1 MSKQLITPNKTSK
14 RQDIFSDKSG
24 SNKFKIAINSSN
36 NETIET
42 TIKSQ
47 VKCTCNKKNYKSK
60 KVNLKKKINLY
71 TNEEK
76 HLMSTLSENVNSVN
90 TTISNNSYQVQITES
105 DDNEKREI
113 REGIYWNIDDL
124 FIQVME
130 RLQYLAAEP
139 PQLYVQFP
147 HDLMIER
154 TIRQIKILIPIP
166 ESFIQ
171 QQDHFEVIAEPVKKE
186 EKVKVKKVAKFGYLG
201 KDQFEMFIKNNKIEK
216 EREKEKEKQIIQP
229 LVQESHNLNIQ
240 KSQRMW
246 KGPVQPVKTNKL
258 KIEDPARNWNDLIKS
273 EKVFNLEFKH
283 EQKIKPKE
291 IKKEIIPPKPQYSL
305 SEESKLSLGGKGF
318 KPKIWSPIPTSIG
331 SFTVERE
338 PEISEN
344 ISQSVSEESFIIN
357 NDYNKI
363 KQLQMRP
370 VIVTIMKMNE
380 EEEASTEALDVLES
394 ILVQKINLNIEEE
407 NNYIKSRFESH
418 EKINSENKYEIN
430 FISKNKKFNGVRK

>member
-1 MSKQLITPNKTSK
+1 MSKQLITPNKASK
-14 RQDIFSDKSG
+14 RQDIFSNKSG
-24 SNKFKIAINSSN
+24 SNKLKIAINSSN

-42 TIKSQ
+42 TIKNQ
-47 VKCTCNKKNYKSK
+47 LKCTCNKKNYKSK
-60 KVNLKKKINLY
+60 KLNLKKKIYLY

-76 HLMSTLSENVNSVN
+76 HLMSTLSENLNSVN
-90 TTISNNSYQVQITES
+90 TTISHNSYQVQLTES

-154 TIRQIKILIPIP
+154 TIRPIKVLIPIP

-171 QQDHFEVIAEPVKKE
+171 QQDHFEVIAKPVKKE
-186 EKVKVKKVAKFGYLG
+186 EKVKVKTVPKFGYLG

-216 EREKEKEKQIIQP
+216 EREKEKQIIQP

-246 KGPVQPVKTNKL
+246 KGHVQPVKTNKL
-258 KIEDPARNWNDLIKS
+258 KIEDPVRNWIDLIKS
-273 EKVFNLEFKH
+273 EKVNNLEFKH

-305 SEESKLSLGGKGF
+305 SEESKLSLRGKGF

-331 SFTVERE
+331 SFTIERE
-338 PEISEN
+338 QEISEN
-344 ISQSVSEESFIIN
+344 ISQSFTEESFIIN
-357 NDYNKI
+357 DDYNKI

-370 VIVTIMKMNE
+370 VIVTITKMNE
-380 EEEASTEALDVLES
+380 DEESSTEALDILES
-394 ILVQKINLNIEEE
+394 IFEKKINLNIEDE
-407 NNYIKSRFESH
+407 NNFIKSRFESP
-418 EKINSENKYEIN
+418 EKINSENNYEIN